1 MAQRSIIIATL
12 AAALVVGGWALAQSQ
27 PDPEPIPLPPL
38 TAPPAAPPPVAQPE
52 TPDQGI
58 DLIERG
64 AGILLRGLLNEVAP
78 QMDAMSRDMADAL
91 ALMGPA
97 LSDLS
102 VLVDD
107 IGNYQT
113 PERLENG
120 DIIIRRKPGAPPAP
134 PVGEG
139 LRQFTQPDGPAL
151 PAPVQPDLPLNPD
164 QTPLEL

>member
-1 MAQRSIIIATL
+1 MAQRTVIIAAL
-12 AAALVVGGWALAQSQ
+12 AAALIGGGLALAQSQ
-27 PDPEPIPLPPL
+27 PEPIPLPPL
-38 TAPPAAPPPVAQPE
+38 TAPQPAPEPQPE

-64 AGILLRGLLNEVAP
+64 AGILLRGLLDELAP
-78 QMDAMSRDMADAL
+78 QMNAMSRDMTDAL

-151 PAPVQPDLPLNPD
+151 PAPVVPDLPLNPD
-164 QTPLEL
+164 QPPLEL